1 MNKLKRALIITMSL
15 ALLTT
20 LVVTLAPTSTQVHAQ
35 DKVESADL
43 AKFVAVMQYIRS
55 QPTPSDVKAANIP
68 FLATLDNSLS
78 DIYITGF
85 ITPYTGETANQ
96 VKARLQSVP
105 ADDRFTAVM
114 VESYRLT
121 SNPLLLDIIHQL
133 LPLYYVEF
141 FTTAA
146 DLNASAKFLKRTDI
160 ESRANGFDSSSYA
173 IPAPSATQTP
183 GGTSPSTRTA
193 SDVDS
198 DDLAKFVAIMQYIRS
213 QPTPSN
219 VKAANILFLATL
231 DTALSDIYITG
242 FITPYT
248 GETPDQVKARLQSV
262 PAEDRFTAVMVESY
276 RLTSNPL
283 LLDIIHQLLP
293 LYYVEFFTTAEDL
306 NASAEFLKRADIES
320 LATAFDSTGYAIPAS
335 SATTTP
341 MSTPTATATPDASLV
356 LEVTAELVGYY
367 SNGDAGVDVT
377 LSLSDMQRPW
387 REGVQTISILCRQG
401 TEIVAGCNGELQVT
415 LLGDGISDAQSATLR
430 MPMGSV
436 SLEFDFGGIETLMLP
451 VYVPERILS
460 VERDVWE
467 CFRDEPDT
475 LNPSEDNRGYFG
487 DCAGWGWGN
496 LVMWKWDQD
505 IPINVWAT
513 GREDYIA
520 TLDET
525 LYELSPLLALDFLW
539 VNSEEEA
546 TLKAYMGIPKSQV
559 VSAGFP
565 EYCAGERIAGCGG
578 PNTPIHGGLVESG
591 DFGVWRYLD
600 ESGWWTDVGLL
611 DTLIKHVTVHEA
623 LHALVPMAH
632 RTDPASI
639 MDTRKSLSLPTLS
652 RMDEDLIRLHQHHLV
667 KPGMTM
673 SEMEQ
678 LIVFREELL
687 DSPPPRELD
696 GYELVRSAFGALQ
709 DADSARFRISG
720 GWKSSRCNS
729 LFGWADY
736 EIADFGPS
744 YANITHFEDGD
755 QSYFLIAPKD
765 EDLDWEY
772 WSYELGQ
779 WRKIGQEGVYDN
791 TKWRSSLS
799 SPHTILASILFFSD
813 ADDIGV
819 SKNRD
824 GGITLRATLD
834 DAYARVSWS
843 KGETLEV
850 VLTLD
855 EDTLQ
860 ILEYEVE
867 WLFDVREPTSCP
879 RYTTKAVN
887 GEYGIELRIPD
898 AIRER
903 SFNISASPNRF
914 PFDPGNIG
922 NIPFIGSPAKTSD

>member
-1 MNKLKRALIITMSL
+1 MIKKIATGVT
-15 ALLTT
+15 AFVLLSI
-20 LVVTLAPTSTQVHAQ
+20 VTLGVVSASPNTQTSVRSASFQFLTAVLMDAD
-35 DKVESADL
+35 DKGALSEGINELLADL
-43 AKFVAVMQYIRS
+43 LIEYLIAPQ
-55 QPTPSDVKAANIP
+55 
-68 FLATLDNSLS
+68 
-78 DIYITGF
+78 
-85 ITPYTGETANQ
+85 TGETVQQ
-96 VKARLQSVP
+96 VRDRLSVAGQST
-105 ADDRFTAVM
+105 FQFLTAVLM
-114 VESYRLT
+114 DADGEGVLSDDINE
-121 SNPLLLDIIHQL
+121 LL
-133 LPLYYVEF
+133 
-141 FTTAA
+141 A
-146 DLNASAKFLKRTDI
+146 DLLI
-160 ESRANGFDSSSYA
+160 EYL
-173 IPAPSATQTP
+173 IAPQ
-183 GGTSPSTRTA
+183 
-193 SDVDS
+193 
-198 DDLAKFVAIMQYIRS
+198 
-213 QPTPSN
+213 
-219 VKAANILFLATL
+219 
-231 DTALSDIYITG
+231 
-242 FITPYT
+242 T
-248 GETPDQVKARLQSV
+248 GETVQQARDRLSLQSAQ
-262 PAEDRFTAVMVESY
+262 PD
-276 RLTSNPL
+276 TS
-283 LLDIIHQLLP
+283 
-293 LYYVEFFTTAEDL
+293 TT
-306 NASAEFLKRADIES
+306 
-320 LATAFDSTGYAIPAS
+320 T
-335 SATTTP
+335 ATTTP
-341 MSTPTATATPDASLV
+341 IATPDASLA
-356 LEVTAELVGYY
+356 LGVTAELAGYY
-367 SNGDAGVDVT
+367 SGGEAGVDVI
-377 LSLSDMQRPW
+377 LSLADTEHPW
-387 REGVQTISILCRQG
+387 REGVQIISIVCRWG
-401 TEIVAGCNGELQVT
+401 AEVIVGCGDELEITLPGGGEAVIENVA
-415 LLGDGISDAQSATLR
+415 LR

-436 SLEFDFGGIETLMLP
+436 SLEFDFGGVETLTLP
-451 VYVPERILS
+451 VYVPERILG

-475 LNPSEDNRGYFG
+475 LNPSEDNSGYFG

-496 LVMWKWDQD
+496 LAMWKWDQD
-505 IPINVWAT
+505 IPVNVWAT

-525 LYELSPLLALDFLW
+525 LYELSPLLDLDFLW

-565 EYCAGERIAGCGG
+565 EFCAGERIAGCGG

-591 DFGVWRYLD
+591 AFGVWRYLD
-600 ESGWWTDVGLL
+600 ESRWWTDVGLL

-632 RTDPASI
+632 RADPASI
-639 MDTRKSLSLPTLS
+639 MNTHNTLNLPTLS

-667 KPGMTM
+667 KPGMIM
-673 SEMEQ
+673 SEIEQ

-696 GYELVRSAFGALQ
+696 GYELVRSAFGTLQ

-744 YANITHFEDGD
+744 YANITHFEDGG
-755 QSYFLIAPKD
+755 QSHFLIAPKD
-765 EDLDWEY
+765 EDSDWEY

-779 WRKIGQEGVYDN
+779 WREIGQEGVYGN